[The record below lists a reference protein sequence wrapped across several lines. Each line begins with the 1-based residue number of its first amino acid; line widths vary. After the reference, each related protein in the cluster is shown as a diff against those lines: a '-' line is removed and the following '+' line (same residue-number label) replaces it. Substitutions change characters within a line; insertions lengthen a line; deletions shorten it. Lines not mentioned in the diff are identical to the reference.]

1 MKFEHFALNVPDVLA
16 HARWWTEHVGFR
28 IVWRKE
34 EAPFTHFLGDDTGRV
49 VLELYSNPAVP
60 RWPLAELPALSFHVA
75 VVAADARA
83 ERRRLETAGA
93 TFQSEDVFPDGTC
106 LVMLRDPWG
115 VSLQL
120 CQRARPFA

>member
-1 MKFEHFALNVPDVLA
+1 MPIYLLSAI
-16 HARWWTEHVGFR
+16 G
-28 IVWRKE
+28 WRLKR
-34 EAPFTHFLGDDTGRV
+34 ATKIKLT
-49 VLELYSNPAVP
+49 SS
-60 RWPLAELPALSFHVA
+60 ALSFHVA
-75 VVAADARA
+75 VVAPDARA
-83 ERRRLETAGA
+83 ERRRLEAAGA